1 MQNPWDVRPRSRSK
15 DTTSEAVFVKV
26 GEALTHWEMLE
37 SAMAELFDAMV
48 SSHPSNRAAFMAF
61 VAVKSS
67 SARTELLQ
75 AAFDRAIPLSSPAR
89 QEVGYLIESFG
100 KFGARRNEIAHGR
113 VYDLG
118 EHGFALGPNNV
129 MRHKWT
135 PKGEAKYQYWSR
147 DIEYYLRCFSTLRE
161 GVDAACTGLRQLT
174 ASRTKRTKSRQSEK
188 DKRT

>member
-1 MQNPWDVRPRSRSK
+1 M
-15 DTTSEAVFVKV
+15 FVKV
-26 GEALTHWEMLE
+26 GEALTQWEMLE

-48 SSHPSNRAAFMAF
+48 SAHPSNRAAFMAF

-75 AAFDRAIPLSSPAR
+75 AAYNRAIPISSPAR
-89 QEVGYLIESFG
+89 QEVGDLIEACG

-113 VYDLG
+113 VYNLG

-129 MRHKWT
+129 MRYKWT
-135 PKGEAKYQYWSR
+135 SAGEAKYQYWSR
-147 DIEYYLRCFSTLRE
+147 DIEYYGRCFSTLRE
-161 GVDAACTGLRQLT
+161 GVEVAYAGLREL
-174 ASRTKRTKSRQSEK
+174 SISSTKRTRSRQSTK